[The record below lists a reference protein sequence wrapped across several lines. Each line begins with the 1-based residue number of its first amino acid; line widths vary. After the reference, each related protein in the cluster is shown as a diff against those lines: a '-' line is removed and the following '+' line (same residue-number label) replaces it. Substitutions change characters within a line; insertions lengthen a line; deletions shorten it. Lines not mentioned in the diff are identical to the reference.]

1 MKVLPL
7 QAHKECAVKVPP
19 LSKLLKVSSGIV
31 YDQKRSALVGKMA
44 TAEQIKLL
52 LKSHAD
58 RDDQRFYSI
67 ALQVAAQEAR
77 QGHNTLAAEI
87 KTMVEKSRKAASVG
101 FATRRPTPLV
111 QHPKGDLNGLLEL
124 THAPVRSSELVL
136 SGEVQERLD
145 QVLLEQRQKD
155 KLAQFG
161 LLPRR
166 KLLFTGSPGTGK
178 TMCAAVLATELKL
191 PLYTIVLDSLI
202 TRFMGE
208 TAAKL
213 RLVFDHIKQ
222 TRAVY
227 LFDEFDAIGTQRG
240 AQNDVGE
247 IRRVLNSFL
256 LFVEQ
261 DDSESIIVAAT
272 NHPELLDKALY
283 RRFDDIIRFEKPG
296 KEQVRKLVENRLALF
311 ETASLAWDE
320 ITSAS
325 EGLSAAELTRAAED
339 AAKEAV
345 LRQKSKMSTSLMI
358 RAIERRHSG
367 KA

>member
-1 MKVLPL
+1 
-7 QAHKECAVKVPP
+7 
-19 LSKLLKVSSGIV
+19 
-31 YDQKRSALVGKMA
+31 MA
-44 TAEQIKLL
+44 TAEQIKAL

-67 ALQVAAQEAR
+67 ALQVAAKEAR
-77 QGHNTLAAEI
+77 QGHHKLANELKTLVENSQKTSKLGVAAR
-87 KTMVEKSRKAASVG
+87 S
-101 FATRRPTPLV
+101 PTPLKK
-111 QHPKGDLNGLLEL
+111 QPAGELKGLLDL
-124 THAPVRSSELVL
+124 TPASVRKNELVL
-136 SGEVQERLD
+136 SEDISTRLE

-155 KLAQFG
+155 KLSQFG
-161 LLPRR
+161 LFPRR
-166 KLLFTGSPGTGK
+166 KLLFTGPPGTGK
-178 TMCAAVLATELKL
+178 TMSAAALATELKL
-191 PLYTIVLDSLI
+191 PLYTVVLDSLI

-213 RLVFDHIKQ
+213 RLIFDHIKQ

-261 DDSESIIVAAT
+261 DASESIIVAAT

-296 KEQVRKLVENRLALF
+296 QEQIERLVENRLSMF
-311 ETASLAWDE
+311 DTGQLAWNEISAAANNLSSAE
-320 ITSAS
+320 IT
-325 EGLSAAELTRAAED
+325 RACED

-345 LRQKSKMSTSLMI
+345 LNHEAKITSSLLI
-358 RAIERRHSG
+358 RAIERRQTG
-367 KA
+367 KK

>member
-1 MKVLPL
+1 
-7 QAHKECAVKVPP
+7 
-19 LSKLLKVSSGIV
+19 
-31 YDQKRSALVGKMA
+31 MA
-44 TAEQIKLL
+44 TAEQIKALL
-52 LKSHAD
+52 RSHAD
-58 RDDQRFYSI
+58 RNDQRFYAT

-77 QGHNTLAAEI
+77 QGHRQLASDI
-87 KTMVEKSRKAASVG
+87 KEMVEKSQANNSFE
-101 FATRRPTPLV
+101 FAREKLTLLV
-111 QHPKGDLNGLLEL
+111 QQPKGDLKGLLEL
-124 THAPVRSSELVL
+124 THSTVRIGELVL
-136 SGEVQERLD
+136 STEILERLHR
-145 QVLLEQRQKD
+145 VLLEQRQKD
-155 KLAQFG
+155 RLSQFG

-166 KLLFTGSPGTGK
+166 KLLFTGPPGTGK
-178 TMCAAVLATELKL
+178 TMSASVLATELKL

-261 DDSESIIVAAT
+261 DSSESIIVAAT

-283 RRFDDIIRFEKPG
+283 RRFDDIIRIEKPCDG
-296 KEQVRKLVENRLALF
+296 QIQKIIENRLAMF
-311 ETASLAWDE
+311 EINSVAWHE
-320 ITSAS
+320 VTEAAT
-325 EGLSAAELTRAAED
+325 GLSAAEITRACED
-339 AAKEAV
+339 AAKENK
-345 LRQKSKMSTSLMI
+345 LSTMLI
-358 RAIERRHSG
+358 LKAIEQRQAG
-367 KA
+367 KE

>member
-1 MKVLPL
+1 MSFIGFKAKKPCLAYDSIQNGL
-7 QAHKECAVKVPP
+7 NFRSRFDTIENQKHY
-19 LSKLLKVSSGIV
+19 LSKT
-31 YDQKRSALVGKMA
+31 MA
-44 TAEQIKLL
+44 TAEQIKALL
-52 LKSHAD
+52 RSHSE

-67 ALQVAAQEAR
+67 ALQMAAQEAR
-77 QGHNTLAAEI
+77 QGHHKLAGDI
-87 KTMVEKSRKAASVG
+87 KAMVEKSQKKGSLSLAA
-101 FATRRPTPLV
+101 AKPTPLL
-111 QHPKGDLNGLLEL
+111 QQPKGDLRGLLEL
-124 THAPVRSSELVL
+124 THSPVRSNELVL
-136 SGEVQERLD
+136 PPKVQARLD
-145 QVLLEQRQKD
+145 QVILEQTQKY

-161 LLPRR
+161 LSPMR

-178 TMCAAVLATELKL
+178 TMSAAVLATELKL

-227 LFDEFDAIGTQRG
+227 LFDEFDAIGTQRSIS
-240 AQNDVGE
+240 NDVGE

-261 DDSESIIVAAT
+261 DYSESIIIAAT

-296 KEQVRKLVENRLALF
+296 KEQAQKLIENRLTLF
-311 ETASLAWDE
+311 KIDSLKWDE
-320 ITSAS
+320 ITREAN
-325 EGLSAAELTRAAED
+325 GLSSAELARAAEE
-339 AAKEAV
+339 AAKEAILHQENV
-345 LRQKSKMSTSLMI
+345 ISSALIIK
-358 RAIERRHSG
+358 AIKRRHAGSQ
-367 KA
+367 

>member
-1 MKVLPL
+1 
-7 QAHKECAVKVPP
+7 
-19 LSKLLKVSSGIV
+19 
-31 YDQKRSALVGKMA
+31 MA
-44 TAEQIKLL
+44 TAEQIKALL
-52 LKSHAD
+52 RSHAD
-58 RDDQRFYSI
+58 RDDQRFYAT

-77 QGHNTLAAEI
+77 QGHSKLASDI
-87 KTMVEKSRKAASVG
+87 KEMVEKNQANSNFGITPAK
-101 FATRRPTPLV
+101 PTQLI
-111 QHPKGDLNGLLEL
+111 QQPKGDLKGLLEL
-124 THAPVRSSELVL
+124 THSAVRIGELVL
-136 SGEVQERLD
+136 GAEVLERLHR
-145 QVLLEQRQKD
+145 VLLEQRQKD
-155 KLAQFG
+155 RLSKFG

-166 KLLFTGSPGTGK
+166 KLLFTGPPGTGK
-178 TMCAAVLATELKL
+178 TMSASVLATELKL

-261 DDSESIIVAAT
+261 DDSESIILAAT
-272 NHPELLDKALY
+272 NHPELLDRALY
-283 RRFDDIIRFEKPG
+283 RRFDDIIRFEKPCDDQIQ
-296 KEQVRKLVENRLALF
+296 KIIENRLAMF
-311 ETASLAWDE
+311 ETRSFAWSE
-320 ITSAS
+320 ITAAAH
-325 EGLSAAELTRAAED
+325 GLSAAEVTRACED

-345 LRQKSKMSTSLMI
+345 LHHDKKLSTMLVLKAVEQRQ
-358 RAIERRHSG
+358 AG
-367 KA
+367 KE

>member
-1 MKVLPL
+1 
-7 QAHKECAVKVPP
+7 
-19 LSKLLKVSSGIV
+19 
-31 YDQKRSALVGKMA
+31 MA
-44 TAEQIKLL
+44 TAEQLKAL

-58 RDDQRFYSI
+58 HDDKRFYSI
-67 ALQVAAQEAR
+67 ALQVAAREAR
-77 QGHNTLAAEI
+77 QGHTRLASDI
-87 KTMVEKSRKAASVG
+87 KLLVEKAQKSNSSRISSAPS
-101 FATRRPTPLV
+101 PLV
-111 QHPKGDLNGLLEL
+111 QQPKGDLSGLLEL
-124 THAPVRSSELVL
+124 SHPSVRINELVL
-136 SGEVQERLD
+136 SDEIKSRLD
-145 QVLLEQRQKD
+145 QVILEQRQKD

-161 LLPRR
+161 LTPRR

-178 TMCAAVLATELKL
+178 TMSASVLATELKL
-191 PLYTIVLDSLI
+191 PLYTIVLDNLI

-213 RLVFDHIKQ
+213 RLIFDHIKQ

-261 DDSESIIVAAT
+261 DASESMIFAAT

-283 RRFDDIIRFEKPG
+283 RRFDDIIRFEKPELAQI
-296 KEQVRKLVENRLALF
+296 KIIMESRLAAF
-311 ETASLAWDE
+311 KTENVAWPD
-320 ITSAS
+320 ITSVAD
-325 EGLSAAELTRAAED
+325 GLSAAEVTRACED

-345 LRQKSKMSTSLMI
+345 LHHKTQISTKIFLK
-358 RAIERRHSG
+358 ALERR
-367 KA
+367 KAPQ

>member
-1 MKVLPL
+1 
-7 QAHKECAVKVPP
+7 
-19 LSKLLKVSSGIV
+19 
-31 YDQKRSALVGKMA
+31 MA
-44 TAEQIKLL
+44 TAEQIKALL
-52 LKSHAD
+52 RSHSD
-58 RDDQRFYSI
+58 RDDQRFYAT

-77 QGHNTLAAEI
+77 QGHRKLASDI
-87 KTMVEKSRKAASVG
+87 KEMVEKSQAKGSLGLALAK
-101 FATRRPTPLV
+101 PTPLV
-111 QHPKGDLNGLLEL
+111 QQPKGDLGGLLEL
-124 THAPVRSSELVL
+124 THSSVRISELVL
-136 SGEVQERLD
+136 SAEVLERFHR
-145 QVLLEQRQKD
+145 VLLEQRQKD
-155 KLAQFG
+155 RLSQFG

-166 KLLFTGSPGTGK
+166 KLLFTGPPGTGK
-178 TMCAAVLATELKL
+178 TMSASVLATELKL

-283 RRFDDIIRFEKPG
+283 RRFDDIIRFEKPCDD
-296 KEQVRKLVENRLALF
+296 QVQKIMENRLAMF
-311 ETASLAWDE
+311 ETCSLTWDE
-320 ITSAS
+320 VTAAAH
-325 EGLSAAELTRAAED
+325 GLSAAEVTRACED

-345 LRQKSKMSTSLMI
+345 LHHDKKLSTTLVL
-358 RAIERRHSG
+358 RAIKQRQAG
-367 KA
+367 KE

>member
-1 MKVLPL
+1 
-7 QAHKECAVKVPP
+7 
-19 LSKLLKVSSGIV
+19 
-31 YDQKRSALVGKMA
+31 MA
-44 TAEQIKLL
+44 TAEQIKALL
-52 LKSHAD
+52 RSHAD

-67 ALQVAAQEAR
+67 ALQVAAKEAR
-77 QGHNTLAAEI
+77 QGHHKLASDI
-87 KTMVEKSRKAASVG
+87 KAMVEKSQKGERNMGLASSKA
-101 FATRRPTPLV
+101 TPLV
-111 QHPKGDLNGLLEL
+111 QQPKGELKGLLEL
-124 THAPVRSSELVL
+124 THSTVRSNQLVL
-136 SGEVQERLD
+136 SSEVSERLE

-155 KLAQFG
+155 RLSQFG
-161 LLPRR
+161 LFPRR

-178 TMCAAVLATELKL
+178 TMSAAVLATELKL
-191 PLYTIVLDSLI
+191 PLYTVVLDNLI

-213 RLVFDHIKQ
+213 RLIFDHIKQ

-261 DDSESIIVAAT
+261 DASESIIVAAT

-283 RRFDDIIRFEKPG
+283 RRFDDIILFEKPG
-296 KEQVRKLVENRLALF
+296 QDQIRELIENRLAVFDTDSLVWADI
-311 ETASLAWDE
+311 TAAAD
-320 ITSAS
+320 
-325 EGLSAAELTRAAED
+325 GLSSAEVTRACED

-345 LRQKSKMSTSLMI
+345 LHHDTKITTALIMKAIKRRQ
-358 RAIERRHSG
+358 SG
-367 KA
+367 KQ

>member
-1 MKVLPL
+1 
-7 QAHKECAVKVPP
+7 
-19 LSKLLKVSSGIV
+19 
-31 YDQKRSALVGKMA
+31 MA
-44 TAEQIKLL
+44 TAEQLKAL

-67 ALQVAAQEAR
+67 ALQMAAREAR
-77 QGHNTLAAEI
+77 QGHTKLAGDI
-87 KTMVEKSRKAASVG
+87 KELVEKNQKSNISSVS
-101 FATRRPTPLV
+101 TKPTPFV
-111 QHPKGDLNGLLEL
+111 QQPKGDLSGLLEL
-124 THAPVRSSELVL
+124 THPSVRINELVL
-136 SGEVQERLD
+136 SNEFRSRFD
-145 QVLLEQRQKD
+145 QVILEQRQKD

-161 LLPRR
+161 LAPRR

-178 TMCAAVLATELKL
+178 TMSASVLATELKL
-191 PLYTIVLDSLI
+191 PLYTIVLDNLI

-261 DDSESIIVAAT
+261 DASESIILAAT

-283 RRFDDIIRFEKPG
+283 RRFDDIIRFEKP
-296 KEQVRKLVENRLALF
+296 KPDQIKTIMENRLAAF
-311 ETASLAWDE
+311 ETQKVNWIE
-320 ITSAS
+320 ITSSAD
-325 EGLSAAELTRAAED
+325 GLSAADITRSCED

-345 LRQKSKMSTSLMI
+345 LYHDAQITTDFLLKALM
-358 RAIERRHSG
+358 RR
-367 KA
+367 KETK

>member
-1 MKVLPL
+1 M
-7 QAHKECAVKVPP
+7 
-19 LSKLLKVSSGIV
+19 
-31 YDQKRSALVGKMA
+31 SA
-44 TAEQIKLL
+44 
-52 LKSHAD
+52 S
-58 RDDQRFYSI
+58 
-67 ALQVAAQEAR
+67 
-77 QGHNTLAAEI
+77 
-87 KTMVEKSRKAASVG
+87 
-101 FATRRPTPLV
+101 
-111 QHPKGDLNGLLEL
+111 
-124 THAPVRSSELVL
+124 
-136 SGEVQERLD
+136 
-145 QVLLEQRQKD
+145 
-155 KLAQFG
+155 
-161 LLPRR
+161 
-166 KLLFTGSPGTGK
+166 
-178 TMCAAVLATELKL
+178 VLATELKL

-283 RRFDDIIRFEKPG
+283 RRFDDIIRFEKPCDDQIQ
-296 KEQVRKLVENRLALF
+296 KIIENRLAMF
-311 ETASLAWDE
+311 ETRSLAWNE
-320 ITSAS
+320 VTTAAH
-325 EGLSAAELTRAAED
+325 GLSAAEVTRACED

-345 LRQKSKMSTSLMI
+345 LHHDKKLSTTLVLK
-358 RAIERRHSG
+358 AIEQRQAG
-367 KA
+367 KE